1 MYFRNNSKLQC
12 CVYEIP
18 HYLSCSLAVISHSA
32 FITAGYLWSVDVEL
46 FHLSLLPANICVGL
60 NQPCDTLN
68 LLSLARLGSDVNA
81 TRSTHHHDV
90 SRHASLFG
98 GLLCEWHAG
107 AASRRSCLIL
117 CERTTAENVQSAA
130 VAKMWRLCVEKA
142 AGSDP
147 QHLQVAQQ
155 NQHPGPTLTDVVSLM
170 AVEQIHLCLTH
181 SCVLHV
187 SLQLTDA
194 QEQWFC

>member
-1 MYFRNNSKLQC
+1 
-12 CVYEIP
+12 
-18 HYLSCSLAVISHSA
+18 
-32 FITAGYLWSVDVEL
+32 
-46 FHLSLLPANICVGL
+46 
-60 NQPCDTLN
+60 
-68 LLSLARLGSDVNA
+68 
-81 TRSTHHHDV
+81 
-90 SRHASLFG
+90 
-98 GLLCEWHAG
+98 
-107 AASRRSCLIL
+107 
-117 CERTTAENVQSAA
+117 
-130 VAKMWRLCVEKA
+130 MWRLCVEKA

-194 QEQWFC
+194 QEQ